1 MLCLGIVGCGRVTR
15 MFHVKA
21 IDQISDL
28 CIGAVS
34 DVDAA
39 IRRSVDLLG
48 GVSIKPS
55 DHVVIKPNICNAKN
69 PGGIVITDFR
79 VIKAV
84 VDIVKERASDVTL
97 VESDNISGSAE
108 KRARDSGF
116 LELCDELEVGFLN
129 LSHDDYEEYPVA
141 GAQLRLPR
149 TVLDADYF
157 INLPKVKTCAH
168 TLVTLGIKNLYGVFQ
183 RKQKG
188 RLHKHLNDILPFLA
202 KTVRNDLIIADGI
215 NCMEGNGPVI
225 CNLLCLDMIVVGSN
239 LASVDSIL
247 SRIMGFDPQD
257 IPHIANSSK
266 AGVGPIYLSEI
277 DVVGDDWAR
286 YVRSFEPPYS
296 LKATLKSVKSV
307 KDILLG

>member
-1 MLCLGIVGCGRVTR
+1 MNRVSVVGGVT
-15 MFHVKA
+15 
-21 IDQISDL
+21 
-28 CIGAVS
+28 

-39 IRRSVDLLG
+39 VRRSIDLLG
-48 GVSIKPS
+48 GMSIKPS

-84 VDIVKERASDVTL
+84 VGLVKERASAVIL

-108 KRARDSGF
+108 KRARGSGF
-116 LELCDELEVGFLN
+116 LDLCEELDVEFLN
-129 LSHDDYEEYPVA
+129 LSHDDYEEYYVA
-141 GAQLRLPR
+141 GTQLRLPR

-157 INLPKVKTCAH
+157 INIPKVKTCAR
-168 TLVTLGIKNLYGVFQ
+168 TLVTLGIKNLYGIFQ

-202 KTVRNDLIIADGI
+202 KTVRNDLIIADGL

-225 CNLLCLDMIVVGSN
+225 GNLLCLDMIVAGSN
-239 LASVDSIL
+239 LVSVDSIL
-247 SRIMGFDPQD
+247 SRIMGFDPED
-257 IPHIANSSK
+257 IPHIANSAK
-266 AGVGPIYLSEI
+266 AGVGPIDLSEI
-277 DVVGDDWAR
+277 DVVGDDWAS

-296 LKATLKSVKSV
+296 LKAILKSVKSV